1 MGFLDGGGGDYK
13 AAPTPS
19 IIPGTTAVSSGITA
33 DSSVIQAQAER
44 KARQRRGFAST
55 IRNEGGATGISSG
68 TTGKTMLG
76 E

>member
-1 MGFLDGGGGDYK
+1 MGFLGGAGDYK

-33 DSSVIQAQAER
+33 DSGVIQAQAER

-55 IRNEGGATGISSG
+55 IRNEGGAAGLAG
-68 TTGKTMLG
+68 NVTGKSQLG